1 MPAAPLVPQPCAM
14 AQGFVGGFL
23 ASAWGS
29 LFRTY
34 PQLLLLLQLWVSQ
47 ELERFF
53 GVGSF
58 KVFLLTHMI
67 LDALPVYGLDEDV
80 LVALLQPDLRSH
92 TWEFVRRLIEATG
105 KRCGDKAEKL
115 LMREGSRAASGL
127 ENSHRD
133 TECWAEFRWWREG
146 SPVAST
152 SWTAC
157 QERRKG
163 KIVRRTTSSG
173 CRDRG
178 EWSITTSITCSARAG
193 GRKLSPEPGPSPPA
207 CALGTPEPRAAPSSS
222 AAAADADAL
231 PSTSTAAVRGGPSCV
246 PAPMPAEQEDA
257 QREPEQAV
265 PGTSAPYRGR
275 ASSRHRPRC
284 TRKRKTSSSEDS
296 AAPRKKLPRR

>member
-1 MPAAPLVPQPCAM
+1 MAP
-14 AQGFVGGFL
+14 GFVGGFP

-29 LFRTY
+29 LFQRY
-34 PQLLLLLQLWVSQ
+34 PELLLLLQLWVSQ

-80 LVALLQPDLRSH
+80 LVAVLQPDLRSH
-92 TWEFVRRLIEATG
+92 TSEFVRRLIEATG
-105 KRCGDKAEKL
+105 KRCGDEAEKL
-115 LMREGSRAASGL
+115 LIREGSCAASGL
-127 ENSHRD
+127 GNSHRD
-133 TECWAEFRWWREG
+133 MECSADFRWWREG

-157 QERRKG
+157 QERREG
-163 KIVRRTTSSG
+163 NLVRRTTSSG
-173 CRDRG
+173 CQDRG
-178 EWSITTSITCSARAG
+178 EWSIKTSITCSARAG
-193 GRKLSPEPGPSPPA
+193 GRELSPEPSPSPDT
-207 CALGTPEPRAAPSSS
+207 CALGTRVARAAPSSS

-231 PSTSTAAVRGGPSCV
+231 PSTSTAAVRGGPGCV

-257 QREPEQAV
+257 QQEPGQAV
-265 PGTSAPYRGR
+265 PGASAPRRGR
-275 ASSRHRPRC
+275 ACSRRRPRC

-296 AAPRKKLPRR
+296 AAPAKKLPRQ